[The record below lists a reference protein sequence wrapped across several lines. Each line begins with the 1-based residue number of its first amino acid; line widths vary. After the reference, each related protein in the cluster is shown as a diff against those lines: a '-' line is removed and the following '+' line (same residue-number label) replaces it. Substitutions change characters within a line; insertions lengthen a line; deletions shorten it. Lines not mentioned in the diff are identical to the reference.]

1 MTILKILSL
10 CFLMCLPLRAENF
23 SFMLSDAEQQAL
35 GPDNDWDENLVSK
48 PASGEGKNIL
58 QEVVFLSAI
67 LYFSP
72 DKWTLWLNDQV
83 VHQQGKFEGAMLKSV
98 SPNHVIFSLGDD
110 GQEEFLLKPN
120 QSLIVTTRKVVEGDR
135 RAFSEPHP
143 LDKPSE
149 APEHKDHEVTS
160 EQGFKQ

>member
-10 CFLMCLPLRAENF
+10 CFLMYLPLRAENF

-98 SPNHVIFSLGDD
+98 SPNHVILR
-110 GQEEFLLKPN
+110 LL
-120 QSLIVTTRKVVEGDR
+120 T
-135 RAFSEPHP
+135 
-143 LDKPSE
+143 
-149 APEHKDHEVTS
+149 KDS
-160 EQGFKQ
+160 IIKF